1 MKVQVEKNHYKF
13 VRYVNKKRWSSM
25 WHQLDDI
32 LALEPHT
39 VLEVGPGP
47 GLLKGMLSSF
57 NIKVETVDIDA
68 EVNPDHIA
76 PATKLPFDDN
86 QYDVVCA
93 FQMLEHLPYQESL
106 VAFSEMVRVSKSH
119 IVISLPDAKKLWR
132 YIVYIPKIGEVQLF
146 LPRPRIKTPIHKF
159 DGQHYWELN
168 KKGYSLDKV
177 VEDLVNNNGV
187 RLLKTYRVKE
197 NTYHRFFVFSKA

>member
-1 MKVQVEKNHYKF
+1 M
-13 VRYVNKKRWSSM
+13 NKKRWSSM
-25 WHQLDDI
+25 WHQLDEI
-32 LALEPHT
+32 LELDPRT

-47 GLLKGMLSSF
+47 GLFKAMLSSY

-119 IVISLPDAKKLWR
+119 VVISLPDAKKIWR

-177 VEDLVNNNGV
+177 VKDLESNNGV
-187 RLLKTYRVKE
+187 RLIKTYRVKE
-197 NTYHRFFVFSKA
+197 NTYHRFFVFDKA